1 MYKRDLVKSYETP
14 PLEGNPRKVEAWA
27 LTQAA
32 LKMKAAK
39 EDGDRE
45 QMLTAIRLNWR
56 LWTIFQSELL
66 SPECPVPDD
75 IRSNV
80 LSLSNFVDKHTL
92 DFISQ
97 PVPEKL
103 DILISINRE
112 LAGGLYTNPKQAGE
126 EDEDSA
132 KDKSPLLTG
141 ETSA

>member
-1 MYKRDLVKSYETP
+1 MYKKDLVKSYETP
-14 PLEGNPRKVEAWA
+14 PPEGNPRKVEAWA

-56 LWTIFQSELL
+56 LWTVFQAELL

-80 LSLSNFVDKHTL
+80 LSLSDFVDKHTL

-97 PVPEKL
+97 PIPEKL
-103 DILISINRE
+103 DVLISINRR
-112 LAGGLYTNPKQAGE
+112 LASGLYTDPKRAGE
-126 EDEDSA
+126 GDGESA
-132 KDKSPLLTG
+132 KDNSPLSTG
-141 ETSA
+141 DISA